1 MFDDLMMVP
10 ELPELP
16 VIREQSLRAFRTQDA
31 IARRLPGIP
40 NLYTEQLTGYNAKA
54 VEAAAYA
61 EAIRIAFEITRRQR
75 QIAEARAREADRV
88 AQSLAQRRRA
98 WWR

>member
-1 MFDDLMMVP
+1 MLDDLMMVP
-10 ELPELP
+10 DLPELP

-40 NLYTEQLTGYNAKA
+40 NLYMEQLTGYNAKA

-61 EAIRIAFEITRRQR
+61 EAVRIAFEITRRQR
-75 QIAEARAREADRV
+75 QDC
-88 AQSLAQRRRA
+88 
-98 WWR
+98 